1 MAGRT
6 LGRDRLTLRILEVSY
21 SYVRKPIINL
31 LKFYSQLSI
40 RIPASDKDNR
50 GVGNAVDRYINV
62 VNPLVSDS
70 PCPIVTLKVSLKFG
84 TLEIKLDQ

>member
-1 MAGRT
+1 M
-6 LGRDRLTLRILEVSY
+6 GRDKLALRTFEVFY
-21 SYVRKPIINL
+21 SHVREPVINL
-31 LKFYSQLSI
+31 LNFYSQLSI

-50 GVGNAVDRYINV
+50 GVGNAVDRYINA

-70 PCPIVTLKVSLKFG
+70 PCAIVTLKVSLKFR